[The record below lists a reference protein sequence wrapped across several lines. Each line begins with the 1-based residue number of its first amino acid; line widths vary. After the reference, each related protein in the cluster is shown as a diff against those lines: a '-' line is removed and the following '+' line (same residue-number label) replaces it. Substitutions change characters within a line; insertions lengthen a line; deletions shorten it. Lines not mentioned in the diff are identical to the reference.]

1 MDAAALASFL
11 RARRE
16 ALQPDDVG
24 LPRGPR
30 RRAPGLRR
38 EEVAALA
45 GMSADYYARLE
56 RGGGPRP
63 SEQILSAIARA
74 LRLTLPERDHVFA
87 VAGHRAPGAPG
98 SDARGSHVDPGLL
111 RVLDRL
117 EDTPAQIVDGLGETL
132 VQNDAAR
139 ALLGDETS
147 FTGADR
153 TAAHRWFT
161 DPRSRSLYAERDH
174 EQHGRTVVALLR
186 GALTVQGRGSRADR
200 LVTLLAAGSEE
211 FRRYW
216 DDQQVAL
223 AFTQEKHFCHPVVGE
238 LDLYCQVLTDQDQ
251 QQSLLVF
258 TATPGTE
265 HAERLRL
272 LVVLGTQALD
282 PRARSRAAPTPMS
295 GQWTQEHG

>member
-1 MDAAALASFL
+1 MLAPRREEIVDTAGVASFL

-16 ALQPDDVG
+16 ALQPDEVG

-30 RRAPGLRR
+30 RRARGLRR

-56 RGGGPRP
+56 RGGGPQP
-63 SEQILSAIARA
+63 SEQILAAIARA
-74 LRLTLPERDHVFA
+74 LRLTLPERDHLFA
-87 VAGHRAPGAPG
+87 AAGHRAPR
-98 SDARGSHVDPGLL
+98 SDVRGSHVDPGML

-117 EDTPAQIVDGLGETL
+117 DDTPAQVMDDLGQTL

-139 ALLGDETS
+139 ALLGDETA

-153 TAAHRWFT
+153 SAAHRWFT
-161 DPRSRSLYAERDH
+161 DPRSRLLYAERDH
-174 EQHGRTVVALLR
+174 EQHGRTVVAQLR
-186 GALTVQGRGSRADR
+186 GALTAQGRGSRADR
-200 LVTLLAAGSEE
+200 LVTALVATSEE
-211 FRRYW
+211 FCRYW
-216 DDQQVAL
+216 GDQQVGL
-223 AFTQEKHFCHPVVGE
+223 AFAQEKHFRHPTVGD
-238 LDLYCQVLTDQDQ
+238 LDLYCQVLADQGQ

-272 LVVLGTQALD
+272 LMVLGTQHLD
-282 PRARSRAAPTPMS
+282 PRFDGVRTGAGGGP
-295 GQWTQEHG
+295 

>member
-1 MDAAALASFL
+1 MDTAGLASFL

-30 RRAPGLRR
+30 RRTPGLRR

-63 SEQILSAIARA
+63 SEQILSVIARA
-74 LRLTLPERDHVFA
+74 LRLTLPERDHVFTI
-87 VAGHRAPGAPG
+87 AGHRAPG
-98 SDARGSHVDPGLL
+98 SDARGSHVDPGML

-117 EDTPAQIVDGLGETL
+117 DDTPAQIVDGLGETL

-186 GALTVQGRGSRADR
+186 AALTAQGRGSRADR
-200 LVTLLAAGSEE
+200 LVAALTATSEE

-216 DDQQVAL
+216 EDQQVGL
-223 AFTQEKHFCHPVVGE
+223 TFVQEKHFRHPVVGD
-238 LDLYCQVLTDQDQ
+238 LDLYCQILTDQGQ

-272 LVVLGTQALD
+272 LVVLGAQHLD
-282 PRARSRAAPTPMS
+282 PRGEARTTAIS
-295 GQWTQEHG
+295 